1 PGAWEKRSADRKA
14 MNRANARTLLGQRH
28 ERRSPYSRAAA
39 ERIAAPTLLVV
50 GGQTL
55 PNFVANA
62 DALERHIKGCERVS
76 IPNAA
81 HSMSQDNPAAFD
93 AAVLA
98 FLERH

>member
-1 PGAWEKRSADRKA
+1 
-14 MNRANARTLLGQRH
+14 
-28 ERRSPYSRAAA
+28 
-39 ERIAAPTLLVV
+39 VV

-62 DALERHIKGCERVS
+62 DALERHIRGAERVT

>member
-1 PGAWEKRSADRKA
+1 MPAPCWASARKR
-14 MNRANARTLLGQRH
+14 Q
-28 ERRSPYSRAAA
+28 PYSRAAT
-39 ERIAAPTLLVV
+39 ERITAPTLLVV
-50 GGQTL
+50 GGQTM

-62 DALERHIKGCERVS
+62 DALERHIKRCERVS